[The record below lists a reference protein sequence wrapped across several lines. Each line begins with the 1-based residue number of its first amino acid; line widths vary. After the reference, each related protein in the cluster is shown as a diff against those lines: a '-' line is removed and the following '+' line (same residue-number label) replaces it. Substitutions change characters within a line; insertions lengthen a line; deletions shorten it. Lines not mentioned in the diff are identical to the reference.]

1 MEMKKHEFSNEADGG
16 NSNSKSYHKP
26 EHKLFRKAFDWAKT
40 KRSDSKSTQT
50 DAVSSGIM

>member
-1 MEMKKHEFSNEADGG
+1 MEMKKHDFSNEADGG
-16 NSNSKSYHKP
+16 ISNSKSYHKP
-26 EHKLFRKAFDWAKT
+26 EHKLFRKAFNWAKT